1 MKKEHEIILAL
12 VRQYL
17 EDKPMLRFGQALF
30 NMGILNQEKKPDESG
45 IHRPR
50 DIHSDSD
57 QQIISRIREQA
68 KKNPGI

>member
-1 MKKEHEIILAL
+1 MKKEHAIILDL
-12 VRQYL
+12 IRQYL
-17 EDKPMLRFGQALF
+17 EDKPTLRFGQALF
-30 NMGILNQEKKPDESG
+30 NMGILDQEKKLDESG

-50 DIHSDSD
+50 DIHADQD